1 MIFRDMK
8 ALFNFLLIS
17 TSFIGFT
24 MRLNCTD
31 YKRIYNQRLEQFTRI
46 EQSGKLWMNLKIYPR
61 AVKVAELAL
70 QGELSDAWA
79 LQKMKGNELY
89 FSLELQCPETG
100 MTEFLNLDSDQTT
113 FSERVE
119 YYHFQFLSDIKVEL
133 DNKPISLAQFEFER
147 LFNISPK
154 GKFFG
159 VIPIKNNSK
168 KLRIT
173 IADKLYD
180 HDTNLF
186 EFDLSSIK
194 KLPKLKK
201 IKNPG
206 KK

>member
-1 MIFRDMK
+1 MK
-8 ALFNFLLIS
+8 ILISFLLIS
-17 TSFIGFT
+17 NSFMSNS
-24 MRLNCTD
+24 MRLNCLD
-31 YKRIYNQRLEQFTRI
+31 YKRFYNQKADQFTRF
-46 EQSGKLWMNLKIYPR
+46 EKAGKLTMNLRIYPR
-61 AVKVAELAL
+61 AIKVAELAL

-89 FSLELQCPETG
+89 FSLELQCPVTG

-119 YYHFQFLSDIKVEL
+119 YYHFRFSSDIKVEL
-133 DNKPISLAQFEFER
+133 DNKPVSLAQFEFER

-159 VIPIKNNSK
+159 VIPIKKKAK
-168 KLRIT
+168 KLKIS
-173 IADKLYD
+173 IADRIYD
-180 HDTNLF
+180 HDTTIF